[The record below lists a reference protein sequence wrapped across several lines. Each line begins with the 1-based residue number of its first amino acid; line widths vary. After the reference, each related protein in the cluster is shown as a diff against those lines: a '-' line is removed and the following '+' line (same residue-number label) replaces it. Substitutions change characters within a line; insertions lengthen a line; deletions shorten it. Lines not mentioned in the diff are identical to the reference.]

1 MKKKSLPNICVGLF
15 LLFCYMLIRIRL
27 CFISQVYL
35 IIIRSIISLRY
46 INDMIKPIMR
56 KINNQL
62 RATEKKN

>member
-1 MKKKSLPNICVGLF
+1 
-15 LLFCYMLIRIRL
+15 MLIRIRL